1 MVGIGVNSGK
11 DIHRLGDPNTAGADV
26 ISTKQGTVF
35 AGGQLV
41 ATDGDPVEPHDVGI
55 HSNPYTDNGSS
66 TVFCVGIPVNRKGDP
81 DTCGHP
87 RAVGLPSVTVGP

>member
-11 DIHRLGDPNTAGADV
+11 DIHTIGKPNTADAVV
-26 ISTKQGTVF
+26 ISTKQSTVF

-41 ATDGDPVEPHDVGI
+41 ATDGDPVEPHGVGE
-55 HSNPYTDNGSS
+55 HADPETDNGSS
-66 TVFCVGIPVNRKGDP
+66 TVFCVGVPVNRKGDP

-87 RAVGLPSVTVGP
+87 RATGVTTVTVGP